1 MAKML
6 PAPPEGVRLSP
17 VPNLDASQAVNW
29 FRAELGLAL
38 TPRYLKEYTTNGAL
52 PCAII
57 AGRRMYSTRD
67 LYEFIVTRPSRKAP
81 KRIAVAHGSNAS
93 TGGGR

>member
-6 PAPPEGVRLSP
+6 PAPPDGVRLSP
-17 VPNLDASQAVNW
+17 VPNLDAQQAVNW
-29 FRAELGLAL
+29 FRAELGIAL
-38 TPRYLKEYTTNGAL
+38 TARYLKECTTNGAL

-67 LYEFIVTRPSRKAP
+67 LYEFIVTRPSRRAP
-81 KRIAVAHGSNAS
+81 RRAPITNTPSGI
-93 TGGGR
+93 GR